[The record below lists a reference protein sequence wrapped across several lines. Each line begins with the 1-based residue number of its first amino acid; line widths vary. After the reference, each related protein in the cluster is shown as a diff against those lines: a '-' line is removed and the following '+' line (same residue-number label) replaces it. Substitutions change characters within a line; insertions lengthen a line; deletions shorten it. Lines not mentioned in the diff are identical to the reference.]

1 MLFYLK
7 LIYIIEAAILNYL
20 KPQKSKSV
28 FGNYIENYTMHIKI
42 ENLNK
47 VYRGGNYAVKKL
59 NLEIPNGMFGL
70 LGPNGAGKST
80 LMRILVTLMK
90 PSSGK
95 VTVNDMDLAKN
106 RREIRSM
113 LGYLPQDFSFFSKL
127 KTYEFLD
134 YAARLAGMRNSA
146 ARRTAVEQML
156 DEVGLFEARDRN
168 ANKLSGGM
176 KRRLGIAQALINDP
190 KIIVVDEPTTGLD
203 PEERIRFRNLLSTI
217 STRDVIIILST
228 HIVGDISS
236 TCDNMAL
243 LNEGSL
249 AFTGSPED
257 LVKEAEGHVW
267 QIKATE
273 KEYLE
278 INERFPVISTIP
290 IDGGWEV
297 QVVANDINGYFGEQI
312 APNLEHAY
320 VHFMEN
326 NLNQWSKA

>member
-1 MLFYLK
+1 V
-7 LIYIIEAAILNYL
+7 
-20 KPQKSKSV
+20 Q
-28 FGNYIENYTMHIKI
+28 IKI

-47 VYRGGNYAVKKL
+47 IYKGGSYALKNL

-90 PSSGK
+90 PTSGK
-95 VTVNDMDLAKN
+95 VTVNDLDLAKN

-134 YAARLAGMRNSA
+134 YAARLSGMKNSA
-146 ARRTAVEQML
+146 TRRTAVEQML
-156 DEVGLFEARDRN
+156 EEVGLFEARDRN

-190 KIIVVDEPTTGLD
+190 KIIIVDEPTTGLD

-217 STRDVIIILST
+217 STRDVIII
-228 HIVGDISS
+228 VGDISS

-243 LNEGSL
+243 LNSGKL
-249 AFTGSPED
+249 AFSGSPEQ
-257 LVKEAEGHVW
+257 LVKEAEGYVW
-267 QIKATE
+267 LIKATE

-278 INERFPVISTIP
+278 INEKYPVISTIP

-297 QVVANDINGYFGEQI
+297 QVVASEIDGYYGEQI
-312 APNLEHAY
+312 KPNLEHAY

-326 NLNQWSKA
+326 KLNQWSKV

>member
-1 MLFYLK
+1 V
-7 LIYIIEAAILNYL
+7 
-20 KPQKSKSV
+20 Q
-28 FGNYIENYTMHIKI
+28 IKI

-47 VYRGGNYAVKKL
+47 VYRGGKYAVKNL
-59 NLEIPNGMFGL
+59 NLEIPSGMFGL

-90 PSSGK
+90 PTSGK
-95 VTVNDMDLAKN
+95 VTVNDLDLAKN
-106 RREIRSM
+106 RKEIRSM

-134 YAARLAGMRNSA
+134 YAARLAGMKNGA
-146 ARRTAVEQML
+146 ARRTAVDQML
-156 DEVGLFEARDRN
+156 EEVGLFEARDRN

-176 KRRLGIAQALINDP
+176 KRRLGIAQALINNP

-217 STRDVIIILST
+217 STHDVIIILST

-243 LNEGSL
+243 LNNGQL
-249 AFTGSPED
+249 AFAGSPEE
-257 LVKEAEGHVW
+257 LVKEAEGNVW
-267 QIKATE
+267 QIEATE
-273 KEYLE
+273 AEYLE
-278 INERFPVISTIP
+278 INEKYPVISTIP
-290 IDGGWEV
+290 IDGGWEI
-297 QVVANDINGYFGEQI
+297 QVVANDINGYFGKQI
-312 APNLEHAY
+312 TPNLEHAY

-326 NLNQWSKA
+326 KLNQWTTA

>member
-1 MLFYLK
+1 
-7 LIYIIEAAILNYL
+7 
-20 KPQKSKSV
+20 V
-28 FGNYIENYTMHIKI
+28 HIKI
-42 ENLNK
+42 EGLSK
-47 VYRGGNYAVKKL
+47 VYKNGNYAIKNL

-90 PSSGK
+90 PTKGK
-95 VTVNDMDLAKN
+95 VSVNELDIAKN
-106 RREIRSM
+106 RREIRAM

-134 YAARLAGMRNSA
+134 YAARLAGMKNAS
-146 ARRTAVEQML
+146 ARRTAVDQML
-156 DEVGLFEARDRN
+156 EEVGLFEARDRN

-190 KIIVVDEPTTGLD
+190 KIIIVDEPTTGLD
-203 PEERIRFRNLLSTI
+203 PEERIRFRNLLSTL
-217 STRDVIIILST
+217 STRDVVIILST

-243 LNEGSL
+243 LNEGQL
-249 AFTGSPED
+249 AFNGSPEE
-257 LVKEAEGHVW
+257 LVKKAEGNVW
-267 QIKATE
+267 LIKATE

-278 INERFPVISTIP
+278 INEKYPVISTIP
-290 IDGGWEV
+290 TEGGWEI
-297 QVVANDINGYFGEQI
+297 QVVSPDINGYYGKQI

-326 NLNQWSKA
+326 KLNQWSNT

>member
-1 MLFYLK
+1 
-7 LIYIIEAAILNYL
+7 
-20 KPQKSKSV
+20 
-28 FGNYIENYTMHIKI
+28 MHIKI
-42 ENLNK
+42 EGLSK
-47 VYRGGNYAVKKL
+47 VYKNGNYAIKNL

-90 PSSGK
+90 PTKGK
-95 VTVNDMDLAKN
+95 VSVNELDIAKN
-106 RREIRSM
+106 RREIRAM

-134 YAARLAGMRNSA
+134 YAARLAGMKNAS
-146 ARRTAVEQML
+146 ARRTAVDQML
-156 DEVGLFEARDRN
+156 EEVGLFEARDRN

-190 KIIVVDEPTTGLD
+190 KIIIVDEPTTGLD
-203 PEERIRFRNLLSTI
+203 PEERIRFRNLLSTL
-217 STRDVIIILST
+217 STRDVVIILST

-243 LNEGSL
+243 LNEGQL
-249 AFTGSPED
+249 AFNGSPEE
-257 LVKEAEGHVW
+257 LVKKAEGNVW
-267 QIKATE
+267 LIKATE

-278 INERFPVISTIP
+278 INEKYPVISTIP
-290 IDGGWEV
+290 TEGGWEI
-297 QVVANDINGYFGEQI
+297 QVVSPDINGYYGKQI
-312 APNLEHAY
+312 DPNLEHAY

-326 NLNQWSKA
+326 KLNQWSNT

>member
-1 MLFYLK
+1 
-7 LIYIIEAAILNYL
+7 
-20 KPQKSKSV
+20 
-28 FGNYIENYTMHIKI
+28 MHIKI

-47 VYRGGNYAVKKL
+47 VYRNGNYAIKNL

-95 VTVNDMDLAKN
+95 VTVDGLDLAKN

-134 YAARLAGMRNSA
+134 YAARLAGMKNSS
-146 ARRTAVEQML
+146 ARKTAVDHML
-156 DEVGLFEARDRN
+156 EEVGLYEARDRN

-176 KRRLGIAQALINDP
+176 KRRLGIAQALINEP
-190 KIIVVDEPTTGLD
+190 KIIIVDEPTTGLD
-203 PEERIRFRNLLSTI
+203 PEERIRFRNLLSNI

-243 LNEGSL
+243 LNKGQL
-249 AFTGSPED
+249 AFSGSPED
-257 LVKEAEGHVW
+257 LVKEAVGKVW
-267 QIKATE
+267 LINATE
-273 KEYLE
+273 TEYLE
-278 INERFPVISTIP
+278 INEKYPVISTIP
-290 IDGGWEV
+290 SEGGWEV
-297 QVVANDINGYFGEQI
+297 QVVADDINGYYGKPI
-312 APNLEHAY
+312 DPNLEHAY

-326 NLNQWSKA
+326 QLNQWSKA

>member
-1 MLFYLK
+1 
-7 LIYIIEAAILNYL
+7 
-20 KPQKSKSV
+20 
-28 FGNYIENYTMHIKI
+28 MHIKI

-47 VYRGGNYAVKKL
+47 IYKGGSYAVKNL
-59 NLEIPNGMFGL
+59 NLDIPNGMFGL

-90 PSSGK
+90 PTSGK
-95 VTVNDMDLAKN
+95 VFFNDMELSKN
-106 RREIRSM
+106 RREVRSM

-134 YAARLAGMRNSA
+134 YAARLSGMKSSA
-146 ARRTAVEQML
+146 ARRVAVDQML
-156 DEVGLFEARDRN
+156 EEVGLFEARDRN

-176 KRRLGIAQALINDP
+176 KRRLGIAQALINNP
-190 KIIVVDEPTTGLD
+190 SVIIVDEPTTGLD

-228 HIVGDISS
+228 HIVSDISS
-236 TCDNMAL
+236 TCENMAL
-243 LNEGSL
+243 LNTGKL
-249 AFTGSPED
+249 AFSGSPDE
-257 LVKEAEGHVW
+257 LIKEAEGHVW
-267 QIKATE
+267 QIEATE
-273 KEYLE
+273 SEYLE
-278 INERFPVISTIP
+278 INEKYPVISTIP

-297 QVVANDINGYFGEQI
+297 QVVSNELNGYQAKPI

-326 NLNQWSKA
+326 KLNQWTNA